1 MTFKKLA
8 GSLLFRI
15 IVAIILGIACSFF
28 FPDGLARV
36 FVTFNGLFGNFL
48 DLFIPVL
55 IFALITPAIA
65 GIGRSAGRWLGIT
78 AGIAYASTIIS
89 GLVAF
94 GVATLTYGWL
104 LGNDSYDTLVDI
116 DEGALEP
123 FFDIEMP
130 APFEVMTALILAF
143 CIGLAMTAVKSDV
156 LYTASRE
163 LESIVM
169 KVVKTFIIPLLPI
182 FIFGVFLS
190 MGMNGHLVDVI
201 SAFIKVLLLATV
213 MTILFILAQYLVAGA
228 ITGCNPFKALWTMMP
243 AYATALGTSSSAATI
258 PVTLE
263 SARKNGV
270 PDNVAGF
277 VVPLCATT
285 HLAGSMMKIALFAL
299 AVVHIF
305 DLDIGTMQ
313 FIGFLLLLGI
323 MMIAAPGVPGGAI
336 MAAVGVL
343 GDQLGFTADHIAIM
357 IAAYIAIDSFGTAAN
372 VTGDGAIAMIVAKIS
387 DGKLGSRDG
396 EGEDADGANGTDPA
410 SVDSREAASSARIA
424 EDITDSRN

>member
-130 APFEVMTALILAF
+130 APFEIMTALILAF

-201 SAFIKVLLLATV
+201 SAFMKVLLLATV
-213 MTILFILAQYLVAGA
+213 MTILFILAQYLFAGA
-228 ITGCNPFKALWTMMP
+228 VTGRNPFKALWTMMP

-263 SARKNGV
+263 SAKKNGV

-277 VVPLCATT
+277 VVPLCATI
-285 HLAGSMMKIALFAL
+285 HLAGSVMKISLFAL
-299 AVVHIF
+299 AVIHIF

-313 FIGFLLLLGI
+313 FIGSLLLLGI

-410 SVDSREAASSARIA
+410 SLDSREAASSARIA